1 VNKLFVFGIT
11 ALLVV
16 TTAACGFDDEEMY
29 DDGGACTTE
38 VVPSV
43 EIAIINASGSPLPG
57 ATVTYSVEGQNELE
71 AECIDPMDALSGECT
86 VFTAGWE
93 ITGDFIIVAEKQGF
107 QVKPTILYSFQYLN
121 SFHPY
126 GLNHSHASLALRSD
140 AEFLS
145 VAGRLS

>member
-1 VNKLFVFGIT
+1 MNKLFVFGIT

-16 TTAACGFDDEEMY
+16 TTAACGFDDDEI
-29 DDGGACTTE
+29 DDAGGACTTE
-38 VVPSV
+38 LVPSV

-107 QVKPTILYSFQYLN
+107 Q
-121 SFHPY
+121 
-126 GLNHSHASLALRSD
+126 R
-140 AEFLS
+140 AEAA
-145 VAGRLS
+145 VTVEMDEAGCHVVTQEIDLVLVPES